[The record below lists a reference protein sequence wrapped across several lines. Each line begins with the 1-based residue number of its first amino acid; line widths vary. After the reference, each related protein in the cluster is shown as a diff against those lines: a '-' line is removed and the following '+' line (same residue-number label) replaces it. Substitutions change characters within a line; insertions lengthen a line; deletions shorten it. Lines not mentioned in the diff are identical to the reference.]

1 MADEAL
7 SGESKRTKI
16 ITPTLSG
23 TVPGGVILYLAVS
36 FYQPPPKEKPA
47 TEVTDFSVN
56 LVLNQSTSSPQ
67 QYSRSKDQD
76 TAEDHEEPC
85 AGAAGSG

>member
-23 TVPGGVILYLAVS
+23 TVPGGVILYIAVS
-36 FYQPPPKEKPA
+36 QILPRPKEKPA

-56 LVLNQSTSSPQ
+56 LVLNQSPSPPQ
-67 QYSRSKDQD
+67 QYARSEDQD
-76 TAEDHEEPC
+76 AAEEID
-85 AGAAGSG
+85 